1 MIKMTKIVS
10 EANAITH
17 DGVFH
22 GDEVLATVIL
32 EKVFQDLII
41 CRTDEVKDD
50 VLSNV
55 IVYDASVTL
64 SECANDPTV
73 TANPMIEASQATLIQ
88 NTRFYVP
95 VKIKY
100 FSTDSTEDISI
111 TAYNNLWIGLINRT
125 GGVGVGST
133 YITVEDN
140 PYYDIPL
147 HFKVRAGFICE
158 KTSSYHTNSCY
169 IELLN
174 NSDNGYIEYCDYSQ
188 AYNDETD
195 EEYWVNDNDISG
207 YGDDVECT
215 YSDWLEGGDWYDGP

>member
-1 MIKMTKIVS
+1 MSLQSDTTYYMTENVGDLTTY
-10 EANAITH
+10 AI
-17 DGVFH
+17 GR
-22 GDEVLATVIL
+22 I
-32 EKVFQDLII
+32 
-41 CRTDEVKDD
+41 
-50 VLSNV
+50 SNV

-158 KTSSYHTNSCY
+158 KTSSYHTNSCS